1 VTDSLFHCPACGG
14 DRAFRLRRPRA
25 WFRLVGIAIVPV
37 GRGGPL
43 VECRA
48 CAARFSPV
56 VLDVPTAVRLEEL
69 VWRGTRTAAAF
80 VLTGLLAGPSA
91 HRGVDDARV
100 ALDVLRRVLG
110 PDYGPEVLSAD
121 LAAHRE
127 GSDLGVLEH
136 LAPHLSMP
144 GREGLLRGLADLVLA
159 LHRSGGPD
167 WSRLENVAAAL
178 GVPPTHVRGI
188 VEEAS
193 ARARE

>member
-1 VTDSLFHCPACGG
+1 MTANLFHCPDCGG

-25 WFRLVGIAIVPV
+25 WSRLAGVAGTT
-37 GRGGPL
+37 GGGEPL

-48 CAARFSPV
+48 CTARFSPV
-56 VLDVPTAVRLEEL
+56 VLDVPTAARLEEL
-69 VWRGTRTAAAF
+69 LWRGSRTAAAY
-80 VLTGLLAGPSA
+80 VLTGLLAAPGPQ
-91 HRGVDDARV
+91 RGVDDAQV
-100 ALDVLRRVLG
+100 ALGVLRTVLG

-127 GSDLGVLEH
+127 GSDLGVLEQ
-136 LAPHLSMP
+136 LAPHLSML

-159 LHRSGGPD
+159 LHRTGGPD
-167 WSRLENVAAAL
+167 WSRVGNVADAL
-178 GVPPTHVRGI
+178 GVPPSHLRGI

>member
-1 VTDSLFHCPACGG
+1 VTASLFHCPSCGG
-14 DRAFRLRRPRA
+14 DRAFRLWCPRV
-25 WFRLVGIAIVPV
+25 WSRLVGVVGIPV
-37 GRGGPL
+37 GRDEPL

-48 CAARFSPV
+48 CTARFSPA
-56 VLDVPTAVRLEEL
+56 VLDVPTAARLEEL
-69 VWRGTRTAAAF
+69 LWRGSRTAAAY
-80 VLTGLLAGPSA
+80 VLTGLLAAPGPQ
-91 HRGVDDARV
+91 RGVGDARV
-100 ALDVLRRVLG
+100 ALGVMRRALG

-127 GSDLGVLEH
+127 GSDLGVLEQ
-136 LAPHLSMP
+136 LAPHLSML

-167 WSRLENVAAAL
+167 WSRVGSVADAL
-178 GVPPTHVRGI
+178 GVPPSHVRGI